1 MKSDTTKN
9 LLFRL
14 ACEIG
19 GDFSENMLSTNA
31 ACDASP
37 SIVL

>member
-1 MKSDTTKN
+1 MNSETTKN

-14 ACEIG
+14 AVEIDG
-19 GDFSENMLSTNA
+19 NFSENMLSTNA
-31 ACDASP
+31 ACDVSP